1 MYLAAERTRDNEAS
15 GRNSTDFGYRQ
26 TMRQYEKTHPWITFR
41 IDLRDVPYSLWMKLG
56 ECTSKIEHISRV
68 PLVHDSAEDL
78 YRIYLAK
85 GVHATTAIEGNALSE
100 EDVLRHID
108 GELELPPSREY
119 LAQEVDN
126 VIRAINATIDGL
138 REGSVEPLDIDWIR
152 DKNRAVLDKLD
163 QQEGSV
169 PGKIRTHSVGVGRRY
184 RAAPAEDCEHLLER
198 MCHWLRDE
206 FKVPAHEEIASA
218 IIKAVLAHLYVA
230 WIHPFGDGNGRTAR
244 LLELAILLQA
254 GIPVPACHLL
264 STHYGA
270 TLAEYA
276 RQLARTS
283 QSGGEIVP
291 LLYYAVQGFLDGLHG
306 QLEMIWRQHLDIVR
320 QHHIYQNFPRQ
331 DTVAGKRRRDLLLE
345 VSDGEQAVDELA
357 LIVTIDGLGPSY
369 KKNPFIITKDL
380 QWLTDNGW
388 ISKEGNTYV
397 ANTETMLNLRPFRV
411 PSSGR

>member
-1 MYLAAERTRDNEAS
+1 
-15 GRNSTDFGYRQ
+15 
-26 TMRQYEKTHPWITFR
+26 MRQYEKSHPWISFQV
-41 IDLRDVPYSLWMKLG
+41 DLRDVPYSLWMKLG

-68 PLVHDSAEDL
+68 PLVHDSAEEL
-78 YRIYLAK
+78 YKIYLAK
-85 GVHATTAIEGNALSE
+85 GVHATTAIEGNTLSE
-100 EDVLRHID
+100 EDVLQHLE

-126 VIRAINATIDGL
+126 IIKAINATIEGM
-138 REGSVEPLDIDWIR
+138 RERSVEPLDIEWIR
-152 DKNRAVLDKLD
+152 QKNGAVLDKLD

-169 PGKIRTHSVGVGRRY
+169 PGKIRTHSVGVGGRY

-206 FKVPAHEEIASA
+206 FKVPADEEITFA
-218 IIKAVLAHLYVA
+218 IVKAVIAHLYVA

-244 LLELAILLQA
+244 LLELAILLRS

-264 STHYGA
+264 SSHYSA
-270 TLAEYA
+270 TRAEYA

-283 QSGGEIVP
+283 QSGGDVVP
-291 LLYYAVQGFLDGLHG
+291 FLYYAVQGFLDGLQG
-306 QLEMIWRQHLDIVR
+306 QLEMIWKQHLDIVW
-320 QHHIYQNFPRQ
+320 QHHIYQHFPRQ

-345 VSDGEQAVDELA
+345 LSAGDQAVNELA
-357 LIVTIDGLGPSY
+357 LIMTIDRLGPTY
-369 KKNPFIITKDL
+369 RKNPFIITKDL

-388 ISKEGNTYV
+388 ISKEGNSYV
-397 ANTETMLNLRPFRV
+397 AKKETMLNLRPFRM